1 MMFLAGIAL
10 SSLAASSSSSAAC
23 APQRELEITVL
34 ASDGTRLTSDA
45 LLGAVLTLHATA
57 LAPDGTR
64 VVLPGEARTLSEQSA
79 ATLAVEPGTHAVA
92 VTLRG
97 RPAGLFEAGIEVLE
111 SLVEVGARD
120 GATRLVL
127 RSRAPDSP
135 RGRLLVNMRAVGRL
149 LRAGSFHLASP
160 LTGTLLDPRPRVAGG
175 TVAPLSPLPCF
186 EWIELPAGAYVLVAA
201 APPDELG
208 GVDWAALAAPRLTVD
223 VDPHFDRVANLV
235 YMPGG
240 DLRLSLS
247 AASGALERSGAA
259 QVCLARAGEGIARPL
274 FPSLVPGE
282 SGLSPR
288 LPAGDHC
295 LFVLGPGAGEAQIA
309 VRIETGSTVEVPH
322 TLGETEDGRMEEAA
336 MEETM
341 EGSAGSELTLH
352 ARRRVATDGGA
363 SAPQDEVLRWDPART
378 ALVICDMWDDH
389 WCAGAARRVEELAG
403 AVNELA
409 AAARERGVT
418 ILHAPSSVVS
428 FYDGTP
434 QRERA
439 RAARYAEPPRLLSTD
454 ERWGTAWCW
463 PDPSREPAMPVDDAN
478 MGCACEPRCSIRDA
492 WTRQIATI
500 EIAAEDVITDHG
512 QETYNVFAQRGIE
525 NVMLVGVHLNM
536 CVLGRP
542 FGIRQMVQ
550 VGKNVVLVRDLTDT
564 MYDPRM
570 APFVSHFEGT
580 DLVVGHVERYWCPS
594 IESSDLTGRPAFRFR
609 R

>member
-1 MMFLAGIAL
+1 MMFLAGIVL
-10 SSLAASSSSSAAC
+10 SSLAASSASSAAC

-34 ASDGTRLTSDA
+34 ASDGSRLTSDA

-64 VVLPGEARTLSEQSA
+64 VVLPGEARTLSEQGA

-120 GATRLVL
+120 GSTRLVL

-135 RGRLLVNMRAVGRL
+135 RGRLRVNMRAAGRL

-160 LTGTLLDPRPRVAGG
+160 LTGTLLDPRRAAGG
-175 TVAPLSPLPCF
+175 GAVAPLSPLPCF

-208 GVDWAALAAPRLTVD
+208 GVDWSALAVPRLTVD
-223 VDPHFDRVANLV
+223 VDPRFDRVANLA

-247 AASGALERSGAA
+247 AASGALERPGAA
-259 QVCLARAGEGIARPL
+259 QVCLARAGEGIAWPL

-288 LPAGDHC
+288 LPAGDYR
-295 LFVLGPGAGEAQIA
+295 LFVPGPGTGTAQIA

-322 TLGETEDGRMEEAA
+322 TLGETEEGM

-341 EGSAGSELTLH
+341 EGSAGGELILH

-363 SAPQDEVLRWDPART
+363 SAPRDELLRWDPART

-409 AAARERGVT
+409 AVARERGVT

-439 RAARYAEPPRLLSTD
+439 RAARYAEPPRPLSTD
-454 ERWGTAWCW
+454 ERWGTTWCW

-478 MGCACEPRCSIRDA
+478 MGCDCEPRCEIRDA
-492 WTRQIATI
+492 WTRQIASI
-500 EIAAEDVITDHG
+500 EIAAEDFITDHA
-512 QETYNVFAQRGIE
+512 QETYNVLAECGIE
-525 NVMLVGVHLNM
+525 NVILVGVHLNM

-542 FGIRQMVQ
+542 FGIRQMVLL
-550 VGKNVVLVRDLTDT
+550 GKNVVLVRDLTDT

-580 DLVVGHVERYWCPS
+580 DLVVEHVERYWCPS
-594 IESSDLTGRPAFRFR
+594 ILSTDLTRQPAFRFR